1 MIIVHRPDVRPATL
15 LESKVA
21 VGIKAAVWTGVVE
34 AIVSVRNLT
43 GEGCMALVG
52 VIGYN
57 YLERLRSLGS
67 QAYQGAL

>member
-15 LESKVA
+15 FKSKVA

-43 GEGCMALVG
+43 GEGCMALIG

-57 YLERLRSLGS
+57 YFKRLPSLGS